1 MLYFSPM
8 SSVLSRKGFRV
19 MQGNLSIKGVT
30 VQNIYTQYLADL
42 FVINRR
48 YQRKLVWSVEEKE
61 KFIDSLI
68 NGFPIPMIITAN
80 HKNSDDANASE
91 ILDGMQRLNAITSFI
106 EGEFPV
112 NSKYFN
118 LASVAQTKQKLDS
131 GILEQKQPILDL
143 SECSK
148 ILDYPVPFSVCDV
161 NDPEKV
167 DESFRRINTGGRTLS
182 KQDVRQAGSLGLIP
196 DMIRDAS
203 VYIRKDSS
211 RSNILNLSNM
221 KNISLSNNGLNY
233 GINLRSIFW
242 VRTSIVTPEN
252 VRKSRDEELVAQLIS
267 YIANP
272 ESSQTTSYY
281 LDAIYRDETEESKTL
296 TKKINTKG
304 YETVYKQFCFVFDE
318 VEKTLSNTSLTFSKL
333 VYSSR
338 PVRVSRVF
346 QVIFIAFY
354 KALITSNLKICNYK
368 NLCQSLSGVFDK
380 HLKALDSD
388 RKWDLNDREKFSDS
402 MLGVI
407 KKHFTT
413 RSGSDRNLSSWVES
427 LENILNESKTEQ
439 VCYDFKL
446 GLHQISDGS
455 GTYNP
460 KTLSKIIK
468 TLVSMTNTK
477 VGDCYVILGVADDDA
492 SAELHKN
499 HYSTEY
505 SKYSGFAI
513 TGIDSEA
520 KKYCGSIENFERKVL
535 AQLEKEPI
543 SDYFKELI
551 KANVVTFTYGDKEMM
566 LFKAGR
572 SDKPELYDDTYFKRS
587 ISHNDKVTRDGE
599 FDFFE
604 LFKRESELAQKI

>member
-1 MLYFSPM
+1 
-8 SSVLSRKGFRV
+8 

-30 VQNIYTQYLADL
+30 VQNIYTQYLSGM
-42 FVINRR
+42 FIINRR

-80 HKNSDDANASE
+80 YKNSDDTNASE

-131 GILEQKQPILDL
+131 GALKQNQPILDL
-143 SECSK
+143 DECSK

-161 NDPEKV
+161 NDPKKV

-182 KQDVRQAGSLGLIP
+182 KQDVRQAGALGLIP

-233 GINLRSIFW
+233 GINLRNIFW
-242 VRTSIVTPEN
+242 VRTSIVTSEN
-252 VRKSRDEELVAQLIS
+252 VRQSRDEELVAQLVS

-281 LDAIYRDETEESKTL
+281 LDAIYRDESEENKVLS
-296 TKKINTKG
+296 KKINTKG

-318 VEKTLSNTSLTFSKL
+318 VEKTLGNTELSFSKL
-333 VYSSR
+333 IFTSR

-354 KALITSNLKICNYK
+354 KAL
-368 NLCQSLSGVFDK
+368 
-380 HLKALDSD
+380 
-388 RKWDLNDREKFSDS
+388 
-402 MLGVI
+402 VI
-407 KKHFTT
+407 
-413 RSGSDRNLSSWVES
+413 
-427 LENILNESKTEQ
+427 
-439 VCYDFKL
+439 
-446 GLHQISDGS
+446 
-455 GTYNP
+455 
-460 KTLSKIIK
+460 
-468 TLVSMTNTK
+468 
-477 VGDCYVILGVADDDA
+477 
-492 SAELHKN
+492 
-499 HYSTEY
+499 
-505 SKYSGFAI
+505 
-513 TGIDSEA
+513 
-520 KKYCGSIENFERKVL
+520 
-535 AQLEKEPI
+535 
-543 SDYFKELI
+543 
-551 KANVVTFTYGDKEMM
+551 
-566 LFKAGR
+566 
-572 SDKPELYDDTYFKRS
+572 
-587 ISHNDKVTRDGE
+587 
-599 FDFFE
+599 
-604 LFKRESELAQKI
+604 

>member
-1 MLYFSPM
+1 
-8 SSVLSRKGFRV
+8 
-19 MQGNLSIKGVT
+19 MQGNLSIKGIT
-30 VQNIYTQYLADL
+30 VQNIYTQYLSGL

-48 YQRKLVWSVEEKE
+48 YQRKLVWSVQEKE

-68 NGFPIPMIITAN
+68 NGFPIPMVITAN
-80 HKNSDDANASE
+80 HKNSDESNSSE

-112 NSKYFN
+112 NSKYFD
-118 LASVAQTKQKLDS
+118 LSAVAQTKQKLDS
-131 GILEQKQPILDL
+131 GQLKQKTPILDL
-143 SECSK
+143 TECSK
-148 ILDYPVPFSVCDV
+148 VLDYPVPFSVCDV

-182 KQDVRQAGSLGLIP
+182 KQDVRQAGALGIIP
-196 DMIRDAS
+196 DIVRDAS

-221 KNISLSNNGLNY
+221 KNISLSNNGLSY
-233 GINLRSIFW
+233 GIDLRNIFW

-296 TKKINTKG
+296 ARKINTKG

-318 VEKTLSNTSLTFSKL
+318 IEKTLRNTDQTFSKL
-333 VYSSR
+333 VYTGR
-338 PVRVSRVF
+338 PVRVARVF

-354 KALITSNLKICNYK
+354 KALISSNLKVCNYK
-368 NLCQSLSGVFDK
+368 NLCNSLKGVFDK
-380 HLKALDSD
+380 HLKAIDSD
-388 RKWDLNDREKFSDS
+388 RKWDLNDRERFSDS

-439 VCYDFKL
+439 VCYDFKI

-455 GTYNP
+455 GTYNER
-460 KTLSKIIK
+460 TLSKIIK
-468 TLVSMTNTK
+468 TLVAMTNTK
-477 VGDCYVILGVADDDA
+477 VGDCYVILGISDDEE
-492 SAELHKN
+492 SAELHKE
-499 HYSTEY
+499 HYSSNY
-505 SKYSGFAI
+505 SKYNDFAI

-520 KKYCGSIENFERKVL
+520 NQYCGSIELFERKVL
-535 AQLEKEPI
+535 SQIEKEPI

-551 KANVVTFTYGDKEMM
+551 KANLVTFTYGEKEMM
-566 LFKAGR
+566 LFKARR

-587 ISHNDKVTRDGE
+587 ISHNDKVGRDAE

-604 LFKRESELAQKI
+604 LFKKESELAQKI